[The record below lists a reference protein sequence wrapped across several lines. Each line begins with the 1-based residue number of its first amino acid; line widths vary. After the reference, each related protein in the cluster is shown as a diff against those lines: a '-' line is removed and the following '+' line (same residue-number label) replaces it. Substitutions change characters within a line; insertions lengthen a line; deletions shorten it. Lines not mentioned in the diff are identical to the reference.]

1 MKVTRVDSFAVR
13 KAPAKGPAY
22 WGKRT
27 WGNAQKTRGADLSA
41 EYPSPFR
48 RRYIYSDT
56 IDTTLVRI
64 TTDDGKVGWGEAK
77 APVAPEAV
85 KIIIDQL
92 LAPIVI
98 GCDPREVTLLWERM
112 YAGMRVR
119 GHDTGFYL
127 EAISGIDIALWD
139 LTAQA
144 AGIPLYQ
151 ALGGAFRNPVR
162 VYASGIPALPLDASD
177 EEWEDLQRSA
187 KEIKERGFTALKV
200 ALGQGIAGDLR
211 STRLIREAVGSD
223 FILFADAAGVYDVAQ
238 ALRIGSALQDLNYGF
253 FEMPIAPELL
263 DGYERISKHLKIPL
277 ALDSLANRFQ
287 VKDFLMRG
295 ALGVVQPDVC
305 RAGGVT
311 ESRRIAELADTFGA
325 AFAPHVSIGSNIHFT
340 ATAHLAA
347 AMPNTLIGE
356 FWCGNNPLGDELSE
370 TPLDLQNGYLRA
382 PEAPGLGVIIRA
394 DRLA

>member
-1 MKVTRVDSFAVR
+1 MKVTRVESFAVR

-27 WGNAQKTRGADLSA
+27 WGNAQEKRVAELSA

-56 IDTTLVRI
+56 IDTALVRI

-85 KIIIDQL
+85 KTIIDQL
-92 LAPIVI
+92 LTPIVI

-119 GHDTGFYL
+119 GHHTGFYL

-144 AGIPLYQ
+144 AGIPLYK

-162 VYASGIPALPLDASD
+162 VYASGIPALPLDAPD

-200 ALGQGIAGDLR
+200 ALGQGVAGDLR
-211 STRLIREAVGSD
+211 STSLIREAVGSD

-382 PEAPGLGVIIRA
+382 PDVPGLGVIIRT
-394 DRLA
+394 DGLA